1 MDKYKITNRSPQDGT
16 VSVGGKWITVRPGES
31 LETSHPVGDR
41 TPNLSVRVIR
51 DGEVSVKTALGTKS
65 KKKPELRVE
74 DIKSDTVSSEDVKPV
89 TIDDIKE

>member
-1 MDKYKITNRSPQDGT
+1 MDKYKITNRSTQDGT

-74 DIKSDTVSSEDVKPV
+74 NIKSDTVSLEDVKPV